1 MLLRGLILII
11 MEVDDL
17 DEVNEIFSEIIR
29 PEKFLAEMSDEDFT
43 DFINN
48 ADSIEA
54 LDVLLPKLEMLE
66 MYERC
71 NEVVMLIN
79 SKF

>member
-1 MLLRGLILII
+1 
-11 MEVDDL
+11 MEFDDLDDDLYDDL
-17 DEVNEIFSEIIR
+17 DEANDRLLEIIR

-54 LDVLLPKLEMLE
+54 LDVLMPKLIMLE

-71 NEVVMLIN
+71 REIELLIN